1 MSSNRARICFAASPC
16 AHGRL
21 VAVSKKTRRNDIR
34 NAVGDVVVTEG
45 PATIKS
51 ENGWLRNY
59 VRLNVRGRNPFI
71 VVEDARRIVGRWI
84 INPPGVFIEWT
95 GQFQHAAE
103 TQRMLMVLIP
113 AVLLLIFGILY
124 VTYRDWTDASI
135 MLLSAP
141 GALAGGVLCQWLL
154 GYKFSIAVGV
164 GYIAC
169 FGMAASTGIV
179 MLVYLREAVNGSA
192 RYFRNSGGE

>member
-95 GQFQHAAE
+95 GQFQQAAE

-113 AVLLLIFGILY
+113 AVLLLI
-124 VTYRDWTDASI
+124 
-135 MLLSAP
+135 
-141 GALAGGVLCQWLL
+141 
-154 GYKFSIAVGV
+154 GV

-179 MLVYLREAVNGSA
+179 MLVYLRGAVNGSA